1 MWAGPHM
8 LNALGVW
15 AASVDRTDRAAVAL
29 DPRATP
35 LSLDHILF
43 GVMTSGVN
51 SRRARA
57 TKATWCGAAG
67 IKCVFFS
74 ETAETAKEVEPV
86 VAFYDIGSDY
96 KSAQLKFLPALQF
109 LKTHPDFRSGKVQW
123 VMLVDD
129 DTFVLSRNL
138 MLTLDQFGAGTT
150 RYIGHTCPEAVVKKR
165 NGGPSHDF
173 VMGGGGSLLSRLA
186 LEKMDVQACISRQ
199 NSTWK
204 HWQSDWMIGAC
215 AAEVGILGEMDQRFH
230 QWLSWEGPGPRAREH
245 NFGWAVTLH
254 PAHPNH
260 MMQLSTLRAD
270 INDVPV
276 LDAGKSPGDPENS
289 PGDPE
294 YWHTRG
300 DDGGNDGDAMRDDGT
315 FDTTGSAET
324 PATIATD
331 SEKTIA
337 KDAEVP
343 SQPATDAEMPLASSP
358 DEGAERPAPALH
370 ESSAGV
376 WTTAQTSE
384 GVSGRRHPPD
394 VPSGVMSVADTEQA
408 DSGGAT
414 AAGTGFAAQTS
425 GEPPRA
431 AETGS
436 TAASLE
442 WTPRLMQQGASPDF
456 QMPEPEQHAAAAHAT
471 RLELLD
477 LEQKALQRSGGHA
490 PRHMINLVQKQADRD
505 MPTDAGPQ
513 TFVVVIK

>member
-1 MWAGPHM
+1 M
-8 LNALGVW
+8 LNALGAW
-15 AASVDRTDRAAVAL
+15 AMASVDRTDRAPAAL
-29 DPRATP
+29 DPRAT
-35 LSLDHILF
+35 SLGLEHILF

-138 MLTLDQFGAGTT
+138 MLTLDQFGAGST

-186 LEKMDVQACISRQ
+186 LEKMDIQACITRQ

-215 AAEVGILGEMDQRFH
+215 AAEVGIKAEMDQRFH

-260 MMQLSTLRAD
+260 MMQLATLRAD
-270 INDVPV
+270 VNDVPV

-294 YWHTRG
+294 YANRG
-300 DDGGNDGDAMRDDGT
+300 DESGNSGDAMRDDGA
-315 FDTTGSAET
+315 FDTTGSDET
-324 PATIATD
+324 PATIASD
-331 SEKTIA
+331 SEEAIA
-337 KDAEVP
+337 RDAEAP
-343 SQPATDAEMPLASSP
+343 SRPATDAEMPLAPSASP
-358 DEGAERPAPALH
+358 DEGAEWSAPTLH
-370 ESSAGV
+370 ESSG
-376 WTTAQTSE
+376 WLE

-394 VPSGVMSVADTEQA
+394 APSGVASVADNGQG
-408 DSGGAT
+408 DGGGAST
-414 AAGTGFAAQTS
+414 AGTGFAAQTS
-425 GEPPRA
+425 DPGPEPPRA
-431 AETGS
+431 ADTS
-436 TAASLE
+436 ADPLD
-442 WTPRLMQQGASPDF
+442 WTPRLMQQGASPSF

-477 LEQKALQRSGGHA
+477 LEQKALQRSSGHA
-490 PRHMINLVQKQADRD
+490 PRHMINLVQKQADRG

>member
-1 MWAGPHM
+1 MYTRAAEPPHM

-15 AASVDRTDRAAVAL
+15 AASVDSTDRATVAL
-29 DPRATP
+29 DPRVTS
-35 LSLDHILF
+35 LSLEHILF

-57 TKATWCGAAG
+57 TKATWCGAAR

-74 ETAETAKEVEPV
+74 ETTETAKEVQPV

-186 LEKMDVQACISRQ
+186 LEKMDIQACISRQ

-215 AAEVGILGEMDQRFH
+215 AAEVGIKAEMDQRFH

-289 PGDPE
+289 PGEHE
-294 YWHTRG
+294 YAKRG
-300 DDGGNDGDAMRDDGT
+300 DDSGNGGDAMRDDGT
-315 FDTTGSAET
+315 FDTTGSDET
-324 PATIATD
+324 PATSD
-331 SEKTIA
+331 SEEA
-337 KDAEVP
+337 NARDAEAP
-343 SQPATDAEMPLASSP
+343 SQPTTDAEIPLASSP
-358 DEGAERPAPALH
+358 DEGAEWPAPTLH
-370 ESSAGV
+370 ESSG
-376 WTTAQTSE
+376 WLE

-394 VPSGVMSVADTEQA
+394 APSGVTSVADNEQA
-408 DSGGAT
+408 DGGGAT
-414 AAGTGFAAQTS
+414 TAGTGFAAQTS
-425 GEPPRA
+425 DPSPEPPRV
-431 AETGS
+431 AETSS
-436 TAASLE
+436 TSADPLD
-442 WTPRLMQQGASPDF
+442 WTPRLMQQGTSPNF

-490 PRHMINLVQKQADRD
+490 PRHMISLVQKQADRETPAD
-505 MPTDAGPQ
+505 DGPQ
-513 TFVVVIK
+513 TSVVVIK

>member
-1 MWAGPHM
+1 M
-8 LNALGVW
+8 LSALGVW
-15 AASVDRTDRAAVAL
+15 ALASVDSTDRATTAL
-29 DPRATP
+29 EPRATS
-35 LSLDHILF
+35 LSLEHVLF

-51 SRRARA
+51 SRRAWA

-74 ETAETAKEVEPV
+74 ETAETAKEVQPV

-186 LEKMDVQACISRQ
+186 LEKMDIQACITRQ
-199 NSTWK
+199 NSTWR

-215 AAEVGILGEMDQRFH
+215 AAEAGIKAENDQRFH
-230 QWLSWEGPGPRAREH
+230 QWLSWEGPGPRARAH

-260 MMQLSTLRAD
+260 MLQLGTLRAD

-276 LDAGKSPGDPENS
+276 LDAGQSPGDPENS
-289 PGDPE
+289 PDDPE
-294 YWHTRG
+294 YWPNRG
-300 DDGGNDGDAMRDDGT
+300 GESGNGGDAMRDDGGT
-315 FDTTGSAET
+315 FDTTGSDET
-324 PATIATD
+324 PASIASD
-331 SEKTIA
+331 SEEAIA
-337 KDAEVP
+337 SDAEAP
-343 SQPATDAEMPLASSP
+343 SQPATDAEVPLASSP
-358 DEGAERPAPALH
+358 DEGAQRPAPTLH
-370 ESSAGV
+370 ESSG
-376 WTTAQTSE
+376 WLE

-394 VPSGVMSVADTEQA
+394 APSAGMMPVGDSEQA
-408 DSGGAT
+408 DGGGAPT
-414 AAGTGFAAQTS
+414 AGTGFAARTS
-425 GEPPRA
+425 DPSTEPASA
-431 AETGS
+431 AETGATS
-436 TAASLE
+436 ADPLD
-442 WTPRLMQQGASPDF
+442 WTPRLMQQGASPSF

-490 PRHMINLVQKQADRD
+490 PRHMISLVQKRAGREAPSED
-505 MPTDAGPQ
+505 GPQ